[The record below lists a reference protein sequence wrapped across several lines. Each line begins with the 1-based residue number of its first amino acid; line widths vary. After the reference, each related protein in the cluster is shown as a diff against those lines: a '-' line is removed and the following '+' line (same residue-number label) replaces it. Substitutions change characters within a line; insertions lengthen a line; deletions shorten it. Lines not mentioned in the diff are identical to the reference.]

1 MFRSGIV
8 GGWEKKERITQPP
21 HLSIYKAMTQST
33 LVQLMAICQRGNM
46 SVNAESSHREAVRV
60 GPTGSVI

>member
-1 MFRSGIV
+1 MG
-8 GGWEKKERITQPP
+8 KKRELERVTQPP
-21 HLSIYKAMTQST
+21 HPSIYKAMTQST